1 MQQIYNLGFSI
12 GKLPCSLTAICPH
25 FVKSSSSFH
34 RHPVFELHY
43 VTQGICSVK
52 TSHGTT
58 EAAVDQAILIA
69 PGVYH
74 CIDQDQ
80 PDIDKMALSFEIHK
94 TDEAQLGDDIRLLL
108 STMNASPISVL
119 DVTNSAGRIPL
130 MDVLNQI
137 RALAEHYEDE
147 LVQREQMRA
156 LAVLMLLGLFQRLT
170 SQRPKSSFEITDLS
184 LQRNFLIDE
193 FFNLHFDLNDGNEQL
208 AKLLC
213 VSTRQLDRILRK
225 SYGLS
230 YREKLEEIRTEI
242 SIGLLLT
249 TDKSIA
255 DISELV
261 GYSSPANFSTFI
273 KNVTGKTP
281 SAIRRDRRK
290 QNTPLD

>member
-1 MQQIYNLGFSI
+1 MQQIYNLSFSI

-25 FVKSSSSFH
+25 FVKSVSSFH

-43 VTQGICSVK
+43 VSRGVCSVK
-52 TSHGTT
+52 TSHGLT
-58 EAAVDQAILIA
+58 EATVGQAILIA
-69 PGVYH
+69 PGIYH
-74 CIDQDQ
+74 CVNQEE
-80 PDIDKMALSFEIHK
+80 PGIDKMAVSFEIHQ
-94 TDEAQLGDDIRLLL
+94 TGEAQLGEDSRLLL
-108 STMNASPISVL
+108 STMNAASISVL
-119 DVTNSAGRIPL
+119 DVAHSSGTIPL
-130 MDVLNQI
+130 MQVLEQI
-137 RALAEHYEDE
+137 RSLAEHYEDE

-156 LAVLMLLGLFQRLT
+156 LAALMLLGLFQRLT
-170 SQRPKSSFEITDLS
+170 NQRPKSAFEITDS
-184 LQRNFLIDE
+184 TLQRNFMIDE

-230 YREKLEEIRTEI
+230 YREKLAEIRTEI

-255 DISELV
+255 DISEIV

-281 SAIRRDRRK
+281 SAIRHEREKPDYL
-290 QNTPLD
+290 PE